1 MLWPLPQNATEN
13 TAGFEGAICAEWL
26 IMGYSNQPR
35 ATMPFK
41 IIVAIIIATSRLVKT
56 MDQYRSGAR
65 RLIILALVICF
76 GFCYC
81 HH

>member
-1 MLWPLPQNATEN
+1 
-13 TAGFEGAICAEWL
+13 
-26 IMGYSNQPR
+26 MGYSNQPR